1 VSPPD
6 RTGRPPGRWVGPARH
21 ELPLIDECGLAA
33 ARAADVA
40 LAIAAERGQDRWA
53 AFLGPLPDRFRDGDL
68 RDLRSAAMRGRA
80 AFGPKDSIRDVLP
93 AEVTEP
99 LLEAVDRLLREL
111 NRYDRIGR

>member
-1 VSPPD
+1 MSPLD
-6 RTGRPPGRWVGPARH
+6 RTEPLGTRWFGPARH
-21 ELPLIDECGLAA
+21 ELPLIDERGLIA

-40 LAIAAERGQDRWA
+40 IGLAIEREQDRWVT
-53 AFLGPLPDRFRDGDL
+53 FLRPLPERFRDGDL

-99 LLEAVDRLLREL
+99 LLDALDRLLREL
-111 NRYDRIGR
+111 NRYDRLSR